1 MPTYYQLTVND
12 LKSQPLIAA
21 TEDAR
26 ERARTLAEGSGVRL
40 GALKEARQGAF
51 SVRSAGATSIPSD
64 HAFDDVSSIAK
75 KVTAVVTVDYA
86 MR

>member
-12 LKSQPLIAA
+12 LKSQLLVAA

-40 GALKEARQGAF
+40 G
-51 SVRSAGATSIPSD
+51 
-64 HAFDDVSSIAK
+64 
-75 KVTAVVTVDYA
+75 
-86 MR
+86 